1 MILLIIVTD
10 SDDYL
15 GLGRAELKN
24 EIQRSGS
31 FLVGDITQDI
41 RAALRSATDLR
52 CDYLVLEAGAD
63 ERRLAERVE
72 AIVDYRQNS
81 GHKWLSNI
89 LIVSKKVSEYAVRR
103 LGDVNVML
111 GFVRPSGPEVIAA
124 NLERFWIDSENS
136 AYSAEGSAGYV
147 FEGDPVSVDSVR
159 TILNWLDISSSYTGY
174 RYLVDA
180 VMMVLRSKEPR
191 VLTKEIYPAIGIRYK
206 KSPDSVERA
215 IRFLIPAAFNN
226 ENWGRLFPELK
237 SPPTN
242 SKFICALADKI
253 RKR

>member
-41 RAALRSATDLR
+41 RSALRSATDLR
-52 CDYLVLEAGAD
+52 CDYMVLEAGAD
-63 ERRLAERVE
+63 ERRLAERIE

-89 LIVSKKVSEYAVRR
+89 LIVSKKVPEYALRR
-103 LGDVNVML
+103 LGEANVML
-111 GFVRPSGPEVIAA
+111 GFVRPYGPEMIAA
-124 NLERFWIDSENS
+124 NLERFWIDNENS
-136 AYSAEGSAGYV
+136 TFNANDSADYV
-147 FEGDPVSVDSVR
+147 FEGDPVSVDNVR

-174 RYLVDA
+174 RYMVDA
-180 VMMVLRSKEPR
+180 VMMVLKSKEPR
-191 VLTKEIYPAIGIRYK
+191 VLTKEVYPSIGTRYK
-206 KSPDSVERA
+206 KSPNSVERA
-215 IRFLIPAAFNN
+215 IRFLIPAAFNS

-237 SPPTN
+237 TPPTN

-253 RKR
+253 SKR